1 MAKYDLTNSLE
12 TSFTFAIGDKEFS
25 FRKPTVRE
33 MRAIA
38 KKFTGIEKE
47 EDIDKQTKMSEEAMS
62 ELYGFVEPIGHD
74 IKIAELIDDQPVGV
88 QVAFNEMIKSEL
100 GAK

>member
-1 MAKYDLTNSLE
+1 MAKYNLTSSLE
-12 TSFTFAIGDKEFS
+12 TSFTFTIGDKEFT

-38 KKFTGIEKE
+38 KKFSGIESE
-47 EDIDKQTKMSEEAMS
+47 QDADKQAELSDEAMRD
-62 ELYGFVEPIGHD
+62 LYNFVTPVNHEANIGD
-74 IKIAELIDDQPVGV
+74 LLDEQPVDV
-88 QVAFNEMIKSEL
+88 QIAFNDMIKAEL

>member
-1 MAKYDLTNSLE
+1 MAKYDLTSSLE
-12 TSFTFAIGDKEFS
+12 TSFTFTIGDKEFT

-38 KKFTGIEKE
+38 KKFSGIELE
-47 EDIDKQTKMSEEAMS
+47 QDADKQAELSDEAMRD
-62 ELYGFVEPIGHD
+62 LYNFVTPVNHEAHIGD
-74 IKIAELIDDQPVGV
+74 LLDEQPVNV
-88 QVAFNEMIKSEL
+88 QIAFNDMIKAEL

>member
-12 TSFTFAIGDKEFS
+12 TSFTFAIGDKEFT

-38 KKFTGIEKE
+38 KTFSGIDTE
-47 EDIDKQTKMSEEAMS
+47 EDPEKQAEMSTAAMS
-62 ELYGFVEPIGHD
+62 ELYKFIEPIGHD
-74 IKIAELIDDQPVGV
+74 AKVEDLLEDQTIDV
-88 QVAFNEMIKSEL
+88 QIAFNDMVKKEL
-100 GAK
+100 TTA